1 VDANE
6 NVTAVFVCSGNYELA
21 TSVEGEGSV
30 SLSPSGGSYACNAE
44 TTVTLTAT
52 EDSGWTFDHWEGDA
66 SGSANPVDVEMKW
79 HRYVKAVFVCTASYT
94 LDTSAV
100 GGGSVTLDPSGG
112 TYSCGDQVNIIP
124 VPDPGWAF
132 SGWTGDLSGSDQPG
146 KVKMDG
152 NRSVTATFVTGYAV
166 STATVGEGTVVGG
179 GSYPA
184 GSTAKLKAL
193 PDVGWSF
200 DGWSGDLSGL
210 ANPASLPMNG
220 NKAVTATFVE
230 VFPVTIIG
238 GDTEAGS
245 VAQVPPPRAFGT
257 YETGTEVTL
266 TATKETYTG
275 KNKSNIDLGYD
286 YVFSHWTGLPSAQF
300 PTGPHG
306 AGTSNSNP
314 VTYEVVGPT
323 TVEAVWTKRYELTRS
338 AVVYVD
344 GIPVDFPFGSVTP
357 ATGMKN
363 EGVTVSVNAIDGTE
377 CPDNT
382 FDHWE
387 GALSGST
394 DPVNLVMNG
403 PKHVIAVFDNG
414 SGGDS
419 MGPPEITLDGDGTVT
434 VGPDRSGYYLCEE
447 IPTGPAALN
456 TLRPTV
462 TWKPRLG
469 PWGGAPTWRRGI
481 SRCGSPTSTTTRG
494 RTLACATPMTVRTS
508 ALSSLST
515 PTT

>member
-1 VDANE
+1 MRTVTVQQTVFALTTNVNGADYGTVLRDPAGDEFYTGTEVNLIPVAAPGWTFDHWEGSLTGSANPGEITVDANE

-21 TSVEGEGSV
+21 TEVEGEGSV

-52 EDSGWTFDHWEGDA
+52 EESGWTFDHWEGDA
-66 SGSANPVDVEMKW
+66 SGSANPVDVEMTW

-94 LDTSAV
+94 LGTSTV

-323 TVEAVWTKRYELTRS
+323 TVEAVWTKRRC
-338 AVVYVD
+338 A
-344 GIPVDFPFGSVTP
+344 
-357 ATGMKN
+357 
-363 EGVTVSVNAIDGTE
+363 
-377 CPDNT
+377 
-382 FDHWE
+382 
-387 GALSGST
+387 
-394 DPVNLVMNG
+394 
-403 PKHVIAVFDNG
+403 
-414 SGGDS
+414 
-419 MGPPEITLDGDGTVT
+419 
-434 VGPDRSGYYLCEE
+434 
-447 IPTGPAALN
+447 
-456 TLRPTV
+456 
-462 TWKPRLG
+462 
-469 PWGGAPTWRRGI
+469 RRGT
-481 SRCGSPTSTTTRG
+481 SRSRVRRSCTSMEFRWTIP
-494 RTLACATPMTVRTS
+494 LAR
-508 ALSSLST
+508 
-515 PTT
+515 